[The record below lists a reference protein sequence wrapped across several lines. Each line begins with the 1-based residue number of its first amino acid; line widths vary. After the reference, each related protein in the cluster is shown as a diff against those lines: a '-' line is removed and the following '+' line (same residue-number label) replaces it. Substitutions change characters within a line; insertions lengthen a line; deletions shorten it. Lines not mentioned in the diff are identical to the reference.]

1 MKIDGTEVGG
11 KVSSASSGG
20 AIKRKKAKKKEP
32 ERDEDIEDAIAT
44 QTGGAIKRKKV
55 RKRSPKKDEDVEE
68 ALATQTGGRVK
79 YHNSTHKYLM
89 QNLTGRGGR
98 LDSAECRRMMYH
110 IMKKAPKEVWHT
122 YIRGRHTDNTPY
134 FHSDHLLNSR
144 KPKYKDARADVID
157 TGGSLAGITHS
168 ENGYLQSYDSRF
180 HHIYQ
185 TI

>member
-1 MKIDGTEVGG
+1 MKIDGTVGG
-11 KVSSASSGG
+11 NLLSASSGG

-44 QTGGAIKRKKV
+44 TGGAIKRKKV
-55 RKRSPKKDEDVEE
+55 RKRSPKKDQEVEQ
-68 ALATQTGGRVK
+68 AIAAQTGGRVK

-98 LDSAECRRMMYH
+98 MDSAECRRMMYH

-144 KPKYKDARADVID
+144 KPKYKDARADVISM
-157 TGGSLAGITHS
+157 GGSLAAISHS
-168 ENGYLQSYDSRF
+168 ENGYLQSHDSRF